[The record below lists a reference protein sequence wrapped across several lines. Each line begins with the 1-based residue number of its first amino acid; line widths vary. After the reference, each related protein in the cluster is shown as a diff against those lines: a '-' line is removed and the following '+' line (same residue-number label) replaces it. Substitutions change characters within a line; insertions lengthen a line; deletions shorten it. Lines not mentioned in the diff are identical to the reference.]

1 MLVSARVQRPKLDR
15 LPITYQRGFSANVQL
30 MIAYVINPGST
41 STKLALAHIERGD
54 NPELPGQ
61 LKVRLQRQEIVH
73 QNLPD
78 GSTDY
83 ETLTRELL
91 AAVHEWPAPD
101 AVVSRGGLLGNASA
115 SSYRVTA
122 DLAEYLLTHPH
133 GEYTGNAGAALA
145 YALAEHYHV
154 PAYIIDPPSTDE
166 MLPEATLTGLPG
178 VKRRSVFNMLNARI
192 VARRAA
198 YEQGLR
204 FQDAR
209 VVVAHLGGVVS
220 ITAFEGGRA
229 IDTTGAQ
236 LDDGPF
242 SPTRAGTLPLHA
254 LLDLAYR
261 TPRPELETLL
271 AKHSGFLALTGTAD
285 LRELERRE
293 KSEAKVRLAADAFAH
308 QVARYLG
315 AYSTALSGRPHAL
328 ALTGG
333 IARWE
338 SVVTRIERRV
348 SWIAPL
354 TVIPGELE
362 LEALAEGAGRILLG
376 LEQSE
381 DWSLSAGTPSSTTLA
396 AGSLTSGPLTSGKDS
411 F

>member
-1 MLVSARVQRPKLDR
+1 
-15 LPITYQRGFSANVQL
+15 

-41 STKLALAHIERGD
+41 STKLALADIERGD

-61 LKVRLQRQEIVH
+61 LKVCLERQEIVH
-73 QNLPD
+73 QQLE

-83 ETLTRELL
+83 ETLTRDLL
-91 AAVHEWPAPD
+91 AATQGWPAPE
-101 AVVSRGGLLGNASA
+101 AVVSRGGLLVDSQA

-122 DLAEYLLTHPH
+122 DLAAYLLGHPH
-133 GEYTGNAGAALA
+133 GEHTSNAGAALA
-145 YALAEHYHV
+145 YALAEAYGV

-166 MLPEATLTGLPG
+166 MLPEAKVTGLSG
-178 VKRRSVFNMLNARI
+178 VRRRSFAHMLNARI

-198 YEQGLR
+198 YEQGVR

-209 VVVAHLGGVVS
+209 VVVAHLGGSIS

-229 IDTTGAQ
+229 VDTTGAL
-236 LDDGPF
+236 LDEGPF
-242 SPTRAGTLPLHA
+242 TPTRAGTLPTRA
-254 LLDLAYR
+254 VLDLAYR
-261 TPRPELETLL
+261 MPRPELENLL
-271 AKHSGFLALTGTAD
+271 LKQGGFLALTGTAD

-293 KSEAKVRLAADAFAH
+293 KTEGAVRLAADAFAH
-308 QVARYLG
+308 QVSRYLG
-315 AYSTALSGRPHAL
+315 AYSAALSGRPHAL

-338 SVVTRIERRV
+338 SVVDRIERHV
-348 SWIAPL
+348 GWIAPL
-354 TVIPGELE
+354 SVVPGELE

-381 DWSLSAGTPSSTTLA
+381 DWSLGAASS
-396 AGSLTSGPLTSGKDS
+396 
-411 F
+411 